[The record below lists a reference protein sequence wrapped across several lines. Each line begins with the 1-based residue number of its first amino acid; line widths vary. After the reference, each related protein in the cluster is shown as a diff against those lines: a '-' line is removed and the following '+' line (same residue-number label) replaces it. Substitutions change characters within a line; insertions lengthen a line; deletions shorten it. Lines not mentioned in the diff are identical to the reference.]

1 MSSMRQRLLL
11 VAGWLA
17 AAVGSGLVASGA
29 VAVAGG
35 QVLDRPLRPLT
46 AAEVAALPVVQVDSL
61 DIVEPHASGGLEP
74 TTGGITEGSAD
85 DAADSDESAGTRGST
100 AEGSDE
106 RTADPVG
113 PNARAVV
120 EIASVAGGLASFVV
134 SDGKL
139 ILLWATPSA
148 GYVAQTSAA
157 TDTSLTIQFS
167 SSLTVWVLEATI
179 DNGRITIE
187 TRTEPLT

>member
-1 MSSMRQRLLL
+1 MRQRLLL
-11 VAGWLA
+11 VAGWIA

-46 AAEVAALPVVQVDSL
+46 AAEVAALPVVQVVSP

-74 TTGGITEGSAD
+74 TTGEITEGSAD
-85 DAADSDESAGTRGST
+85 DPPDADESIGTGRSAAEDSDDRAV
-100 AEGSDE
+100 
-106 RTADPVG
+106 DPVG
-113 PNARAVV
+113 PNAPSIV
-120 EIASVAGGLASFVV
+120 EIASVEGGLASFVI
-134 SDGKL
+134 SDERL
-139 ILLWATPSA
+139 VLLWATPSA
-148 GYVAQTSAA
+148 GYVAQTRAV

-167 SSLTVWVLEATI
+167 SSLNVWVLEATI
-179 DNGRITIE
+179 VDGRIMIE